1 MTGVAAGLV
10 CLLLISA
17 LFLGRQITIFLEA
30 RWMARK
36 FPAVWVTPQPLM
48 DISSSSAPGT
58 TLTYF
63 GYAFEVPWTG
73 GKKQRLGD
81 NLAAVNFNS
90 GQSIIF
96 KVPTDQT
103 GFLNDLADDKTF
115 SKQSIRAI
123 FGTDLDASAYAQE
136 TMLLNVTP
144 SRVNAFGSRTEATRS
159 IMLLN
164 MKAIAAPSGLQT
176 GAYSFELPNLHG
188 FQLGDPS
195 RSSRVDLEIY
205 DLGGHYVELTCIAK
219 KGSPQKLTQT
229 EINRILQTIHPA
241 PASAPCVP
249 TVVKKALP
257 KWPKNVTGA
266 ESHMMVSVT
275 VDSSGRV
282 SKVSL
287 VKVSRNAAV
296 DAAAIASAQD
306 TTYSA
311 MPAACGDMDS
321 NLVYYIDF

>member
-1 MTGVAAGLV
+1 MATSPPITAGRRVLQALAWMTGVAAGLV

-176 GAYSFELPNLHG
+176 GAYSFE
-188 FQLGDPS
+188 
-195 RSSRVDLEIY
+195 
-205 DLGGHYVELTCIAK
+205 
-219 KGSPQKLTQT
+219 
-229 EINRILQTIHPA
+229 
-241 PASAPCVP
+241 
-249 TVVKKALP
+249 
-257 KWPKNVTGA
+257 
-266 ESHMMVSVT
+266 
-275 VDSSGRV
+275 
-282 SKVSL
+282 
-287 VKVSRNAAV
+287 
-296 DAAAIASAQD
+296 
-306 TTYSA
+306 
-311 MPAACGDMDS
+311 
-321 NLVYYIDF
+321 